1 MRKLGFSG
9 VIKEIVLPLVISA
22 LITWYML
29 YKAVT
34 DIKRIKFFKR
44 NGITAPAKVMD
55 YNMLKCGSGR
65 TRYHKYNVTVECK
78 PPGSDNEEMYFLST
92 TSGRARR
99 YKKLKETEVV
109 FMSRDE
115 SIPILVEE
123 LHLIRREIFAALL
136 GGVICGLFCALL
148 LIAVA
153 DDLSGGV
160 IRNFLHKLFSE
171 KILKST

>member
-1 MRKLGFSG
+1 MRESGFSG
-9 VIKEIVLPLVISA
+9 VIKEIVFPLVLSA

-44 NGITAPAKVMD
+44 NGITVPAKVMD

-78 PPGSDNEEMYFLST
+78 PPNSEHEEMYFLST
-92 TSGRARR
+92 TSGSAKR
-99 YKKLKETEVV
+99 YKKLNETEVV
-109 FMSRDE
+109 FMNRDE
-115 SIPILVEE
+115 SIPVLAEE

-136 GGVICGLFCALL
+136 GGVTCGLFCALL

-153 DDLSGGV
+153 DDFLGGV
-160 IRNFLHKLFSE
+160 IRNFLHKLFF
-171 KILKST
+171 